1 MIPPSKKSV
10 IKRRNTVANTLQAAI
25 DGLALI
31 LVTGGLVWNQFGVI
45 TYQYAIMLLLLLGSL
60 AVFFDRYGIY
70 RLNVS
75 FTVKVVTLIKAW
87 TLSLLVLV
95 VIAFASKQGEIF
107 SRLLIAEVYIIGCSV
122 HILLHLAFYYLQ
134 KFWIKHGAERENA
147 LILGQGELASYLAMK
162 INSNPWMGQKVVGT
176 VTGAVTMDGIAG
188 EGKCQ
193 PQEGEL
199 QTLGNIG
206 CLSEIIKKFHVSTV
220 YIVTSLES
228 TKLLEDVYFTL
239 LDNHIT
245 VHWVPDIFS
254 LRLVNHNVN
263 EISGIPVLTLS
274 ETPLTGTWLIAKLLE
289 DKILSSVI
297 LLLVSPVLLLTAI
310 AVKLDSPGPV
320 FFRQER
326 AGWNGKI
333 FQIWKFRSMRV
344 HGPEGGVV
352 KQAGKGDPRIT
363 KVGALL
369 RRTSLD
375 ELPQLLNVLAGDMS
389 LVGPRPH
396 ALQHDQEYSQR
407 LADYFARHQ
416 IKPGITGLAQVR
428 GFRGETADVSQ
439 MAQRVESDIEY
450 INNWSL
456 WLDFTILLRT
466 TVALT
471 GKQAY

>member
-1 MIPPSKKSV
+1 MIPLSKKSV

-31 LVTGGLVWNQFGVI
+31 LVTGGLVWNQFGII
-45 TYQYAIMLLLLLGSL
+45 TAQYAIMLLLLLGSL

-95 VIAFASKQGEIF
+95 VIAFASKQGEYF

-134 KFWIKHGAERENA
+134 KSWLKHGTERENA

-162 INSNPWMGQKVVGT
+162 INSNPWMGQKVVGA
-176 VTGAVTMDGIAG
+176 VTGAVTMDKIAG
-188 EGKCQ
+188 EEKCE

-199 QTLGNIG
+199 QTLGDIG
-206 CLSEIIKKFHVSTV
+206 CLSEIIKKFQVSTV

-239 LDNHIT
+239 LDNHIA

-297 LLLVSPVLLLTAI
+297 LLLISPVLLLTAI

-326 AGWNGKI
+326 AGWNGKT

-375 ELPQLLNVLAGDMS
+375 EFPQLLNVLAGDMS

-407 LADYFARHQ
+407 LTDYFARHH

-428 GFRGETADVSQ
+428 GFRGETTDVSQ

-466 TVALT
+466 TATLT
-471 GKQAY
+471 GKHAY